1 MLTRV
6 SCFAAILLAVISTSI
21 AAQDTQVPFGGMKHD
36 ASAQVEITADTLQL
50 DQVAGTAVFSGTVK
64 IGQGELR
71 MAADRVEVFYVD
83 DGTSGQI
90 DHLIATGSVTLSN
103 GTEAAEAEQATYEI
117 ATGIVE
123 MQGNV
128 LLTQGQNALS
138 SQTMRID
145 LNTGTGV
152 LEGRVKTIFQ
162 PGTTE

>member
-1 MLTRV
+1 MRAF
-6 SCFAAILLAVISTSI
+6 CFSAFLLVVTSASL
-21 AAQDTQVPFGGMKHD
+21 AAQDTQVPFGGMEHD
-36 ASAQVEITADTLQL
+36 TSAQVEITADTLQL
-50 DQVAGTAVFSGTVK
+50 DQAAGTAVFTGAVK
-64 IGQGELR
+64 VGQGDLR

-103 GTEAAEAEQATYEI
+103 GTEAAEAEKATYEV
-117 ATGIVE
+117 ASGIVE

-128 LLTQGQNALS
+128 LLTQGSNALS
-138 SQTMRID
+138 SQKMRID